1 MGAVPPDIWAH
12 ALERKNR
19 GPGRRKRVF
28 VGPARMVLVYR
39 PCAVGRVCQY
49 RYQERLVEAVKFAA
63 FNARCPYELGD
74 KIRDTEGKE
83 HTITDIVALHS
94 MKEMKVRFVYEL
106 DNSGKLVA
114 LMPQEGAVGHDH

>member
-1 MGAVPPDIWAH
+1 M
-12 ALERKNR
+12 
-19 GPGRRKRVF
+19 
-28 VGPARMVLVYR
+28 
-39 PCAVGRVCQY
+39 
-49 RYQERLVEAVKFAA
+49 KFAA

-94 MKEMKVRFVYEL
+94 IKEMKVRFVYEL

-114 LMPQEGAVGHDH
+114 LMPQPQEGAVGHDH